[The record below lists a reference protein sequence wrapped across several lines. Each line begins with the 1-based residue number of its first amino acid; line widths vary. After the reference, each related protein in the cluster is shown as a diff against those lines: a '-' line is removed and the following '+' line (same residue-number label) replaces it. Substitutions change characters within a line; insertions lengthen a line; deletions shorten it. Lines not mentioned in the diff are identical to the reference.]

1 MKVKKMMVGNK
12 WYQSVWFSN
21 NEVCLI
27 DQTKLPFK
35 FEIFKARNYVDVV
48 KAIKTMIVRG
58 ASAIGVTAAYGIAQ
72 AFIQGNLEEAKE
84 KIANAR
90 PTARDLRHAVEHM
103 INFIQKRIEENG
115 KVTKE
120 EVIKEAESFANT
132 TVENCKRIGKFG
144 KRLIKDNTKIMT
156 HCNAGWL
163 ASVDWGTVTSSI
175 YMAKR
180 EGKDVFVYVSE
191 TRPRLQGARLT
202 AWELYNENI
211 KHAIICDNASAYFM
225 HDVDII
231 IVGADRIARNG
242 DIANKIGT
250 LDKAILAKEYGV
262 PFYVASSTNS
272 FDFNCRTGKEIPIE
286 QRSEEEVKFIDKK
299 LIANKDSKALNPA
312 FDVTPRKYIKGIITE
327 FGIVKPSEMKDL
339 VRRVR
344 KMKKKL
350 ER

>member
-1 MKVKKMMVGNK
+1 
-12 WYQSVWFSN
+12 
-21 NEVCLI
+21 
-27 DQTKLPFK
+27 
-35 FEIFKARNYVDVV
+35 
-48 KAIKTMIVRG
+48 
-58 ASAIGVTAAYGIAQ
+58 
-72 AFIQGNLEEAKE
+72 
-84 KIANAR
+84 KI
-90 PTARDLRHAVEHM
+90 
-103 INFIQKRIEENG
+103 
-115 KVTKE
+115 TKE
-120 EVIKEAESFANT
+120 EVIKEAENFANN
-132 TVENCKRIGKFG
+132 TVENCKRIGEFG
-144 KRLIKDNTKIMT
+144 KMLIKNNTKIMT

-262 PFYVASSTNS
+262 QFYVASSTNS

-286 QRSEEEVKFIDKK
+286 QRSEEEVKFIEKK

>member
-1 MKVKKMMVGNK
+1 MLVGNK
-12 WYQSVWFSN
+12 WYRSVWFSRG
-21 NEVCLI
+21 EICLI

-35 FEIFKARNYVDVV
+35 FEIFKARNYKDVV
-48 KAIKTMIVRG
+48 FAIKNMVVRG
-58 ASAIGVTAAYGIAQ
+58 ASAIGATAAYGIAQ
-72 AFIQGNLEEAKE
+72 AYIQGKLEEAKE
-84 KIANAR
+84 AIANAR

-103 INFIQKRIEENG
+103 INFIQKNMEENG
-115 KVTKE
+115 KVSSE
-120 EVIKEAESFANT
+120 EVLHEAENFANN
-132 TVENCKRIGKFG
+132 TVENCKRIGNFG
-144 KRLIKDNTKIMT
+144 KKLLKDNAKIMT

-180 EGKDVFVYVSE
+180 EGKNVFVYVSE

-202 AWELYNENI
+202 AWELYNEKI
-211 KHAIICDNASAYFM
+211 DHVIICDNASAYYM

-250 LDKAILAKEYGV
+250 LEKAIIAKEYGV

-272 FDFNCRTGKEIPIE
+272 FDYNCKSGKDIPIE
-286 QRSEEEVKFIDKK
+286 QRSEEEVKFVDNK
-299 LIANKDSKALNPA
+299 LIANKSSKALNPA
-312 FDVTPRKYIKGIITE
+312 FDVTPAKYIKGIITE

-339 VRRVR
+339 VRKVKRFNE
-344 KMKKKL
+344 KIKK
-350 ER
+350 

>member
-1 MKVKKMMVGNK
+1 MIVGNK
-12 WYQSVWFSN
+12 WYRSVWFCN
-21 NEVCLI
+21 NEICLI

-35 FEIFKARNYVDVV
+35 FEIFRARNYSDVV
-48 KAIKTMIVRG
+48 KAIKEMIVRG
-58 ASAIGVTAAYGIAQ
+58 ASAIGATAAYGIAQ
-72 AFIQGNLEEAKE
+72 AFIQGKLEEAKE
-84 KIANAR
+84 EIANAR
-90 PTARDLRHAVEHM
+90 PTARDLKHAVDHM
-103 INFIQKRIEENG
+103 INFIKIRKEENG

-120 EVIKEAESFANT
+120 EVIKEAENFANN
-132 TVENCKRIGKFG
+132 TVENCKRIGEFG
-144 KRLIKDNTKIMT
+144 KKLIKENAKIMT

-180 EGKDVFVYVSE
+180 EGKNVFVYVSE

-202 AWELYNENI
+202 AWELYNEKI
-211 KHAIICDNASAYFM
+211 EHAIICDNASAYFM

-272 FDFNCRTGKEIPIE
+272 FDFNCKSGKEIPIE
-286 QRSEEEVKFIDKK
+286 QRSEEEVKFIDEK
-299 LIANKDSKALNPA
+299 LISNKNSRALNPA
-312 FDVTPRKYIKGIITE
+312 FDVTPRRYIKGIITE
-327 FGIVKPSEMKDL
+327 YGIVKPSEMKDL
-339 VRRVR
+339 VKRAKRLKDR
-344 KMKKKL
+344 NKDNL
-350 ER
+350 N